1 MWKKILTVLVMVGLA
16 ILVVYMSFAMAI
28 LTVSLYN
35 TTPIVGYISGILMAA
50 VLIVFPIRL
59 F

>member
-1 MWKKILTVLVMVGLA
+1 MWKKILTVLVLIGLA
-16 ILVVYMSFAMAI
+16 ILVVYMSFSMAI
-28 LTVSLYN
+28 VTVSLYN
-35 TTPIVGYISGILMAA
+35 TTPIAGYISGVLMAA